1 MRQCFAWLVVSGS
14 LVVAGCGSSP
24 SPDPH
29 FKIGSPYRI
38 NGTWY
43 YPEAVSA
50 YEATG
55 IAAWDGAS

>member
-24 SPDPH
+24 SPDPPL
-29 FKIGSPYRI
+29 KIGSPNRI
-38 NGTWY
+38 NCTRY

-50 YEATG
+50 
-55 IAAWDGAS
+55 D